1 MGCSVHLYSSPCS
14 QVASA
19 LQMEV
24 KLKSVAAMG
33 KGAMNIRN
41 IESMLVAVEKQQ
53 KTTMLGMGKWTP
65 QNLTL
70 KLKFKYSEKA
80 LFSKN
85 HLFGFDRLELPLH
98 LKIGVSSMFVST

>member
-1 MGCSVHLYSSPCS
+1 
-14 QVASA
+14 
-19 LQMEV
+19 MEV

-53 KTTMLGMGKWTP
+53 RTTMLGTGKWTP

-80 LFSKN
+80 LFFQKN
-85 HLFGFDRLELPLH
+85 TFFGFDRLELQ
-98 LKIGVSSMFVST
+98 